1 MTLAGIAYTLIG
13 IEEALIFVRVLISWF
28 PGIDPWSPWVRA
40 LRAVVDPVLDP
51 FRRFLPALG
60 GIDISPLLAII
71 VLDQVRNVLD
81 YPRSGVHIGLVL
93 ALALIARSLIVD
105 LIILAIII
113 VALRLLLSFFHTDPW
128 SPMVRMVREWSQPL
142 VRPFATVLPR
152 SRSLDIPALVATV
165 ALIVVLVIARALL
178 DTVVNNVA

>member
-1 MTLAGIAYTLIG
+1 MTLARLLYDLIG
-13 IEEALIFVRVLISWF
+13 VEELLIFVRVLLSWF

-40 LRAVVDPVLDP
+40 LRLVVDPVLSP

-81 YPRSGVHIGLVL
+81 YSANGVHIGLTL
-93 ALALIARSLIVD
+93 ALALIVRNLVVD
-105 LIILAIII
+105 LIVLAIIM
-113 VALRLLLSFFHTDPW
+113 VALRALLSFFHNDPW

-142 VRPFATVLPR
+142 VRPFSHLVPR
-152 SRSLDIPALVATV
+152 SRSADLPALAATV

-178 DTVVNNVA
+178 DTVVNNTA

>member
-1 MTLAGIAYTLIG
+1 MTLARLVYDLIG
-13 IEEALIFVRVLISWF
+13 VEELLIFVRVMISWF

-71 VLDQVRNVLD
+71 VLDQVRNVVD
-81 YPRSGVHIGLVL
+81 YPASGVHIGLTL
-93 ALALIARSLIVD
+93 ALALIARNLIIDLIV
-105 LIILAIII
+105 LGIII

-142 VRPFATVLPR
+142 VRPFATVVPR
-152 SRSLDIPALVATV
+152 SRGVDMQALVATV
-165 ALIVVLVIARALL
+165 ALIVVLVIARTLL